1 MGGKQGVLKGLFGSR
16 VRVDVPFFQMRV
28 GLAFAS
34 VHSNTVELF
43 PALKFYMVHSRMRAF
58 RSTFL
63 KNLPNAGFWPNSF
76 CIRLSGMRMQFFFGG
91 AFALALANQTGP

>member
-43 PALKFYMVHSRMRAF
+43 PALVH
-58 RSTFL
+58 T
-63 KNLPNAGFWPNSF
+63 
-76 CIRLSGMRMQFFFGG
+76 SGQ
-91 AFALALANQTGP
+91 NCQ